1 MLFSFWLPLAHT
13 LDTRLL
19 SIIPQNETS
28 SFKVQY
34 DSVKSKSQLSKKKKK
49 RLSPSVSVDL
59 LKFGML
65 VSQPALRNGSTHG
78 KYEQLTL
85 KFPKVIYF

>member
-1 MLFSFWLPLAHT
+1 MRLPHSNFSMI
-13 LDTRLL
+13 L
-19 SIIPQNETS
+19 SNP
-28 SFKVQY
+28 KVSCQ
-34 DSVKSKSQLSKKKKK
+34 KKKKK
-49 RLSPSVSVDL
+49 KGLSPSVSVDL